1 MREKNLNYRSESI
14 FPANRNLFEMLETID
29 DEKEAKRSAHFFND
43 NKNILLNLFKSTNH
57 TNNVNSIILEKK
69 KNKNH
74 VNILKDIETKNKEMD
89 IQEYQNKSLNKNT
102 NCDQKKWIKNFC
114 WFCSLYLLDEIL
126 EKEIY
131 KEKIHEDVYELIY
144 DEDTY
149 FDTSSMMSIPYE
161 FARFMLS
168 QMDNNVFHRIKINN
182 LIKEE
187 KNLIKKICKNCT
199 YNKKFNKMSD
209 TSSSSKSSSNVSLK
223 SDNSL
228 NKNNKRNKFK
238 DLDNSNYLNIVDKFN
253 GSNRVFSNN
262 KNNISKEKTF
272 YDSNNIGNN
281 SSNDLFYKRVS
292 SYDYFSN
299 SNHIY
304 ENFSL
309 EEKNRWKYVKTN
321 NEEDILKNKDQNN
334 SINKNPNN
342 DNNNSSIYYKSSI
355 LNKTILNSHNSKK
368 KEKDEDVKT
377 ESKKKNGNY
386 EELDHYNF
394 IPFEEKNKKKRKEI
408 PNKNYNFCSNL
419 KNENNKYEHSYN
431 NFFLKRS
438 NSFNINIGETNDFMN
453 KMEDI
458 DYFEEK
464 IRSNKYDEKE
474 KLNSLCNLK
483 HMPNS
488 ELLCENLNNDNMN
501 SEIKND
507 LNNYNERVYKKYK
520 NNLNYIKNFYYIDE
534 TKKKP
539 FPLCLYNNIKCYS
552 YVKQCV
558 RCCCFFN
565 SECCHCVECKK
576 KYHMKL
582 RNPHY
587 FIFQHGLTASVND
600 FQNIVNPLL
609 KKYPHL
615 FIYITYSNQGHTF
628 EGVDVGTER
637 ICTELICLFKIIN
650 DKINISMIG
659 HSLGGILNRSV
670 LINLYRKKMF
680 KNKKLINFITFAC
693 PHIGVH
699 ENIAVMKVLST
710 YLGAHTIDDLNNKTT
725 LLLRIANVKSINVL
739 KKFENIIFYGNTQS
753 DWLVGIRTSLILPY
767 TLFNEELIL
776 FIIEQAKNVPEIPIN
791 IFSVVHLYM
800 RKKKLLFFYFYQD
813 LKSPNYLLNKRKEQ
827 SKFLDQMLQTI
838 ISSRKILSYSHKKKF
853 NIFMNYYS
861 NTEKK
866 KIEDKKNMNNAR
878 NNSTSN
884 DKNLHNKNDTDMMSH
899 EKNLKNIFL
908 NKNENNFESN
918 SYFKSHLLNKNE
930 KKILP
935 SVVNSTNSSFN
946 FKTDSEI
953 KQVNTIRRNNSS
965 ACELISSFDKDGENT
980 EDNKKIDICKSHT
993 YEDIFLKKKEKKNYS
1008 NAIDTNI
1015 DNKCIDKLNKK
1026 MYLEKYLNIQESF
1039 KFSNSSN
1046 NTKKLELIKNDKVQ
1060 NFYSDSS
1067 FMKEKDVVVK
1077 NRYKNYD
1084 FNDTISYDTGNNSI
1098 NIDDTI
1104 NDDNINNCNN
1114 KNNNISS
1121 NNYTINNCTN
1131 KDTNN
1136 NINNYNNKSNNVN
1149 NNSTNNTNNNNDNNY
1164 NSKKTKFGDY
1174 KYFEKLFFEC
1184 LKTKIMNELKTL
1196 DNNLKKKKKK
1206 KVENNKLFSLQNT
1219 IKIIKNYSFLYPSKN
1234 NLKNTK
1240 DFNDKNNE
1248 VSKLLSDNMKCNSS
1262 NEKEKR
1268 LDKYS
1273 DENENDHDLIHLCND
1288 KNDEHN
1294 YINEFFYSSEENYKD
1309 ELENSSNKN
1318 ILVNKT
1324 NSTEN
1329 IKCIECKTDVTIN
1342 TTTKKKL
1349 KRSNLLKGITKSDK
1363 KKYKQ
1368 ILLHIYTISND
1379 ELIEKFFKNPEL
1391 LYYEVLFNCLN
1402 QLPIQRYSI
1411 SIPIYSNAHVQIIA
1425 HPRIC
1430 SEEAAIVK
1438 HFIEHLIL

>member
-14 FPANRNLFEMLETID
+14 FSTNRNLFEMLETID
-29 DEKEAKRSAHFFND
+29 DEKEAKRSAHFFNN
-43 NKNILLNLFKSTNH
+43 NKNILLSLFKNTNYN
-57 TNNVNSIILEKK
+57 NNVNNILLEKK
-69 KNKNH
+69 KKNH
-74 VNILKDIETKNKEMD
+74 VINSKDNENKNKEME
-89 IQEYQNKSLNKNT
+89 IENYKNELPLKNNT
-102 NCDQKKWIKNFC
+102 NYEKKKWMKNFC
-114 WFCSLYLLDEIL
+114 WFCSLHLLDEIL

-168 QMDNNVFHRIKINN
+168 QMDDNVFHKIKINN

-199 YNKKFNKMSD
+199 YNKKYNKMSD
-209 TSSSSKSSSNVSLK
+209 VSSSNHSCSSISVK

-228 NKNNKRNKFK
+228 NINKKKERFNN
-238 DLDNSNYLNIVDKFN
+238 LDNFKYLNIHEKLNDIN
-253 GSNRVFSNN
+253 GMYSNDN
-262 KNNISKEKTF
+262 KNNTNKEKKF

-281 SSNDLFYKRVS
+281 SSSDLFYNKVQS
-292 SYDYFSN
+292 NYYISN
-299 SNHIY
+299 SNIFF
-304 ENFSL
+304 ENFYL
-309 EEKNRWKYVKTN
+309 EKKKKLEYAKTN
-321 NEEDILKNKDQNN
+321 KEDVIKSEDHNN
-334 SINKNPNN
+334 NLINN
-342 DNNNSSIYYKSSI
+342 DHNNNSSNYYRSKI
-355 LNKTILNSHNSKK
+355 LSEPILISHNLIRKK
-368 KEKDEDVKT
+368 KENVKMKN
-377 ESKKKNGNY
+377 KKKNSCY
-386 EELDHYNF
+386 EELHRCDN
-394 IPFEEKNKKKRKEI
+394 IPFDEKNKKEKNFI
-408 PNKNYNFCSNL
+408 LNKSNIFEDL
-419 KNENNKYEHSYN
+419 VHNQ
-431 NFFLKRS
+431 FLKRS
-438 NSFNINIGETNDFMN
+438 NSFHISVREKNKFMN
-453 KMEDI
+453 KIKDT
-458 DYFEEK
+458 DCYGEK
-464 IRSNKYDEKE
+464 IRFNKCDEKE
-474 KLNSLCNLK
+474 ELNDLHKLK
-483 HMPNS
+483 YMPNS
-488 ELLCENLNNDNMN
+488 ESCCENLNRDNMN
-501 SEIKND
+501 SEIKDD
-507 LNNYNERVYKKYK
+507 LNNYNERVYNKYK
-520 NNLNYIKNFYYIDE
+520 NNLNYIKRFYYIDE

-539 FPLCLYNNIKCYS
+539 FPLCLYNNIRCYS

-565 SECCHCVECKK
+565 SECCHCIECKK

-582 RNPHY
+582 KNPHY

-615 FIYITYSNQGHTF
+615 FIYITYSNQSHTF

-670 LINLYRKKMF
+670 LINLYKKKVF

-699 ENIAVMKVLST
+699 ENLAVMKILST

-813 LKSPNYLLNKRKEQ
+813 LKNPNYLLNKRKEQ

-838 ISSRKILSYSHKKKF
+838 ISSSKLLSYSQKKKF

-861 NTEKK
+861 NSEKK
-866 KIEDKKNMNNAR
+866 KVEEKKNMNGTE
-878 NNSTSN
+878 NNGIST
-884 DKNLHNKNDTDMMSH
+884 
-899 EKNLKNIFL
+899 EKNMYSKCDNDGLSDEKNCKSIII
-908 NKNENNFESN
+908 NENENKFESDN
-918 SYFKSHLLNKNE
+918 YFKRNLLSKSE
-930 KKILP
+930 KKVLSDSASTQITPFYLK
-935 SVVNSTNSSFN
+935 TNSR
-946 FKTDSEI
+946 I
-953 KQVNTIRRNNSS
+953 KQVNNSLRRNSFS
-965 ACELISSFDKDGENT
+965 AFNIVSSFDKDGEN
-980 EDNKKIDICKSHT
+980 EKNYKKLEVFKSHT
-993 YEDIFLKKKEKKNYS
+993 YEEIFLKKKQEKIHS
-1008 NAIDTNI
+1008 NVNETNMNKKYIDQ
-1015 DNKCIDKLNKK
+1015 LNKK
-1026 MYLEKYLNIQESF
+1026 IYFKKYLNIPENNKSSN
-1039 KFSNSSN
+1039 FSNT
-1046 NTKKLELIKNDKVQ
+1046 TKNFELIKNGKVQ
-1060 NFYSDSS
+1060 NLHENS
-1067 FMKEKDVVVK
+1067 FMKEESIKVK
-1077 NRYKNYD
+1077 NENKDYD
-1084 FNDTISYDTGNNSI
+1084 FNNDTINYDTSNNVI
-1098 NIDDTI
+1098 NDNDTI
-1104 NDDNINNCNN
+1104 NDDNINIYNNKDNNISNNNYNINNGTNKSANINNSNYNN
-1114 KNNNISS
+1114 KNNNI
-1121 NNYTINNCTN
+1121 NN
-1131 KDTNN
+1131 DH
-1136 NINNYNNKSNNVN
+1136 VN
-1149 NNSTNNTNNNNDNNY
+1149 NNSNNNHSSDNGM
-1164 NSKKTKFGDY
+1164 KKKFGDY

-1184 LKTKIMNELKTL
+1184 LKTKIINEIKTL

-1206 KVENNKLFSLQNT
+1206 KIENNKLFSLQNT

-1240 DFNDKNNE
+1240 DFNDKKYE
-1248 VSKLLSDNMKCNSS
+1248 EESKFLDDKLTFNDS
-1262 NEKEKR
+1262 NKKEKR
-1268 LDKYS
+1268 MDKYS
-1273 DENENDHDLIHLCND
+1273 NEQDESEHDLIHLCDDN
-1288 KNDEHN
+1288 NDEYN
-1294 YINEFFYSSEENYKD
+1294 YINEFFYSSDEMYEN
-1309 ELENSSNKN
+1309 ELKNSSNKN
-1318 ILVNKT
+1318 ILVNKMK
-1324 NSTEN
+1324 NSIEN
-1329 IKCIECKTDVTIN
+1329 IKCVECKKDMTIN
-1342 TTTKKKL
+1342 TITKKKL

-1368 ILLHIYTISND
+1368 ILFHIYTISND
-1379 ELIEKFFKNPEL
+1379 QLIEKFFKNPEF